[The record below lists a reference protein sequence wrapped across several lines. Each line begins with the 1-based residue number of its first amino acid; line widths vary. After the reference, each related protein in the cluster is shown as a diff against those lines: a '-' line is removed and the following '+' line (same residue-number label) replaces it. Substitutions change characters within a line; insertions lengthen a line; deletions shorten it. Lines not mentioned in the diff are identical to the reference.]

1 MFPSFLRLRGKTYD
15 YKVLYS
21 SVTRIFLLPKPDE
34 IHVQLV
40 VGDPSTANSTSK
52 VAEKS

>member
-1 MFPSFLRLRGKTYD
+1 MFPTFLRLRGKTYD
-15 YKVLYS
+15 YKIMYT

-40 VGDPSTANSTSK
+40 VSTLVSSNKRYNSHL
-52 VAEKS
+52 AA